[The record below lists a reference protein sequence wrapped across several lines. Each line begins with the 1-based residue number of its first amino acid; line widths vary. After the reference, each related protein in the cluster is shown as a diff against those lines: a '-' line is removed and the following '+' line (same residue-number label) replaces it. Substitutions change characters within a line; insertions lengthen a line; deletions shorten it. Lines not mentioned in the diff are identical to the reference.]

1 MPYQTTQ
8 GNTPVEV
15 HSKFRFVFRIHV
27 LTNRLDSSQPRQ
39 GPCLPNTL
47 LCYNIS
53 AKD

>member
-8 GNTPVEV
+8 RNTPIDV
-15 HSKFRFVFRIHV
+15 HSKFKFVFHV

-47 LCYNIS
+47 LCFNIS
-53 AKD
+53 VKD